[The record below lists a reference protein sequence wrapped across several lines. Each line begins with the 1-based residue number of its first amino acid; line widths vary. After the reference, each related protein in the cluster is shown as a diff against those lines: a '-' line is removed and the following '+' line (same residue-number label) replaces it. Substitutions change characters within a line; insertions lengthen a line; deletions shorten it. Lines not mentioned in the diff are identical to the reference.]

1 MIRGF
6 LDQQAKLNLTYAA
19 IGATSAVPPHGYV
32 VDHTRI
38 KLGEGKEVFQRAT
51 SALGRW
57 DQFQLGWVEAWSP
70 ETPIR
75 TGEVVAVIARRLGLW
90 WWNACRIVYVIDEQ
104 SPIPRF
110 GFAYGTLP
118 AHAGTGE
125 ERFLVEWDP
134 ESDEVWYD
142 ILAFSRPQK
151 RLTNLGRRYMRRLQ
165 KRFGRDSAAA
175 MKRVTRSN

>member
-1 MIRGF
+1 RMTCKRDGRSRDILIVPSRSDEDGALWSAAASRRFSGPGGRKAAARRPTPKGPLPYDGEKDRISPPTRANRSGCRRIVSLGRPSHAMIRGF

-75 TGEVVAVIARRLGLW
+75 TG
-90 WWNACRIVYVIDEQ
+90 
-104 SPIPRF
+104 
-110 GFAYGTLP
+110 
-118 AHAGTGE
+118 
-125 ERFLVEWDP
+125 
-134 ESDEVWYD
+134 
-142 ILAFSRPQK
+142 
-151 RLTNLGRRYMRRLQ
+151 
-165 KRFGRDSAAA
+165 
-175 MKRVTRSN
+175 